1 MLASILFT
9 IFAWAFVGALI
20 IASLYWVGVL
30 FAYVYHSIKG
40 TPSTGNGAA
49 DVIDRYLGHGKS
61 YNVRIDITTDKKE
74 DNKECD
80 NDTSC

>member
-9 IFAWAFVGALI
+9 IFAWVFVGALI
-20 IASLYWVGVL
+20 LGILYWVVL
-30 FAYVYHSIKG
+30 GIVGLYHHIKG

-49 DVIDRYLGHGKS
+49 DVIDRYLGYGRS

-74 DNKECD
+74 DNKE
-80 NDTSC
+80 